1 MKDKVIIITG
11 SSIGI
16 GRKMAELLTA
26 QGAKIVLNARNEN
39 RLLEVA
45 ATFEKNGHDVLAVVG
60 DVSKPEDCKNIVMKA
75 IEKYGQLDGLINN
88 AGIST
93 EGEVGSLDDDV
104 FRKVMEVNYLGS
116 VYPTQAA
123 LPFLRKTKGSV
134 IFVSSVAGI
143 RGIPGY
149 AVYSSSKMALTALA
163 ESLKI
168 EEQPRGVHVGIA
180 YVGFTENDAQK
191 TIYNSEGKIVPQP
204 ARPGMKIEPVEV
216 VAGRIINMIKQ
227 RQFKNVFTLLGKL
240 NNMVNKLFPFIG
252 DFVLSKNYH
261 KNKTT

>member
-1 MKDKVIIITG
+1 MKNKVIIITG

-16 GRKMAELLTA
+16 GRKMAELLVA
-26 QGAKIVLNARNEN
+26 RGARVVLNARNEN
-39 RLLEVA
+39 RLLE
-45 ATFEKNGHDVLAVVG
+45 TSKEFETQGHDVLAVAG
-60 DVSKPEDCKNIVMKA
+60 DVSKSEDCKRIVEETIK
-75 IEKYGQLDGLINN
+75 KFGQLDALINN

-93 EGEVGSLDDDV
+93 EGAVGELDDDV

-168 EEQPRGVHVGIA
+168 EEKQRGVHVGIA
-180 YVGFTENDAQK
+180 YVGFTENDKQK
-191 TIYNSEGKIVPQP
+191 TIYNSKGEIIPQP
-204 ARPGMKIEPVEV
+204 ARPGMKPEPVEV
-216 VAGRIINMIKQ
+216 VAGRIINMVER

-240 NNMVNKLFPFIG
+240 NHFVNRIIPSLGEFI
-252 DFVLSKNYH
+252 LSRNYFKKNS
-261 KNKTT
+261 

>member
-1 MKDKVIIITG
+1 MKLKDKVIIITG

-16 GRKMAELLTA
+16 GRKMAELLVE
-26 QGAKIVLNARNEN
+26 QGAKVVLNARNEN
-39 RLLEVA
+39 RLLEA
-45 ATFEKNGHDVLAVVG
+45 ATVFEKKGHQVFAVAG
-60 DVSKPEDCKNIVMKA
+60 DVSKIEDCKRIVSKT
-75 IEKYGQLDGLINN
+75 IEKFGQLDGLINN

-93 EGEVGSLDDDV
+93 EGEVGDLDSDV

-168 EEQPRGVHVGIA
+168 EEKQRGVHVGIA

-191 TIYNSEGKIVPQP
+191 TIYNAEGKIIPQP
-204 ARPGMKIEPVEV
+204 SRPGMKQEPVEV
-216 VAGRIINMIKQ
+216 VAGRIISMIEK

-240 NNMVNKLFPFIG
+240 NNVFNRLFPSLGEFI
-252 DFVLSKNYH
+252 LSRNYF
-261 KNKTT
+261 KK

>member
-1 MKDKVIIITG
+1 MLAV
-11 SSIGI
+11 
-16 GRKMAELLTA
+16 AEEF
-26 QGAKIVLNARNEN
+26 KS
-39 RLLEVA
+39 
-45 ATFEKNGHDVLAVVG
+45 NGHQVLAVAG
-60 DVSKPEDCKNIVMKA
+60 DVSKPEDCKRIVEETIK
-75 IEKYGQLDGLINN
+75 EFGQLDGLINN

-93 EGEVGSLDDDV
+93 EGEIGELDDDV

-149 AVYSSSKMALTALA
+149 SVYSSSKMALTALA

-168 EEQPRGVHVGIA
+168 EEKQRGVHVGIA

-191 TIYNSEGKIVPQP
+191 TIYNSEGKIIPQP
-204 ARPGMKIEPVEV
+204 SRPGMKQEPVEV
-216 VAGRIINMIKQ
+216 VAGRIIGMIEK

-240 NNMVNKLFPFIG
+240 NNIFNRLFPSLGEYI
-252 DFVLSKNYH
+252 LSRNYH
-261 KNKTT
+261 QNKSS